1 MEKLKKNA
9 YYTVFSASQFLGAKE
24 IIKSMPVFYNRVY
37 FSSKYINILYSEETD
52 ETFENITLLADIADA
67 PSLRQIIKNN
77 FLYVSEWD
85 SINYTENNKDYG
97 FSFLAANIK
106 FILML
111 FEKTEEGYTIYSYDA
126 VTGNCFTT
134 KLSSQLEK
142 FMQTTITNEGEIIRT
157 CDFSVEY
164 MNEKNTQYFL
174 APRKDTSNIA
184 VIESSGGFTKVNALI
199 FIIIIVMCVLAV
211 ILAINFVNR

>member
-1 MEKLKKNA
+1 MEKLGKNA

-37 FSSKYINILYSEETD
+37 FSSKYANILYSEETD
-52 ETFENITLLADIADA
+52 ETFENVTLLADVSDVA
-67 PSLRQIIKNN
+67 SLRQIIKNN

-85 SINYTENNKDYG
+85 SINFTDNKDYG

-111 FEKTEEGYTIYSYDA
+111 FEKSDEGYTIYSYDA

-134 KLSSQLEK
+134 KVPAQLEK

-157 CDFSVEY
+157 CDFSIEY
-164 MNEKNTQYFL
+164 MNEENTQYFL
-174 APRKDTSNIA
+174 APRKDRSNIA
-184 VIESSGGFTKVNALI
+184 VIESSSGFTKVNVLI
-199 FIIIIVMCVLAV
+199 FIIIIIMCILAV
-211 ILAINFVNR
+211 ILAISFVNR